1 MMMMVLYRDCYRDV
15 VTTTSPVL
23 PESPRT
29 GAAAAAGTE
38 VPASG
43 RCWRLDAEQEE
54 KRPQPRLTPAGG
66 CTLGAGRTTAAR
78 RSRDPDILQYT
89 QTPASEVRSVL
100 LTLRLKVSS

>member
-43 RCWRLDAEQEE
+43 A
-54 KRPQPRLTPAGG
+54 AGG
-66 CTLGAGRTTAAR
+66 WMLSRRREEAAASPHTGRGLHAGRTTAAR
-78 RSRDPDILQYT
+78 RSRYFAVYT
-89 QTPASEVRSVL
+89 DTGLGGQISALDLEA
-100 LTLRLKVSS
+100 

>member
-15 VTTTSPVL
+15 ETTTSPVL

-43 RCWRLDAEQEE
+43 A
-54 KRPQPRLTPAGG
+54 AGG
-66 CTLGAGRTTAAR
+66 WMLSRRREEAAASPHTGRGLHCTLGALQQPGDPEIQIFCSVHRHRPR
-78 RSRDPDILQYT
+78 RSDQC
-89 QTPASEVRSVL
+89 S
-100 LTLRLKVSS
+100 

>member
-43 RCWRLDAEQEE
+43 A
-54 KRPQPRLTPAGG
+54 AGG
-66 CTLGAGRTTAAR
+66 WMLSRRREEAAASPHTGRGLHAGRTTAAR
-78 RSRDPDILQYT
+78 RSRDPDIIQYT